1 MFMNYLVVLF
11 KNKIKKKII
20 NKFKTSKRAN
30 DYYKSLLNDGDEVI
44 FDKKYENGFECSYEI
59 AILEKTSG
67 TFLPVFLKDEFGRN
81 IKISLDDEDYNISK
95 INKYQIEELI
105 LDYQTNTKIN
115 SKEFIKKY
123 LTGSGL
129 KLISKLNN
137 KIVVQNDDK
146 FNLFTLKNDN
156 DSSRFIDSISKNF
169 LEQKKMDCIFVKD
182 YSTTQRKYLYKL
194 LIENGFSKSYLQR
207 QTTTHPLKET

>member
-1 MFMNYLVVLF
+1 MNYLIVLF

-30 DYYKSLLNDGDEVI
+30 DYYKSLLEGSDEVI

-81 IKISLDDEDYNISK
+81 VKINLDDEDYVISK
-95 INKYQIEELI
+95 INKYQTEELI
-105 LDYQTNTKIN
+105 LDYQTNSKIN
-115 SKEFIKKY
+115 SSDFIKKY
-123 LTGSGL
+123 LSGNGL
-129 KLISKLNN
+129 KLVSKLNN
-137 KIVVQNDDK
+137 KIVVQSDDV
-146 FNLFTLKNDN
+146 FNLFTLKNDD
-156 DSSRFIDSISKNF
+156 DSYRFIDSISKKF

-182 YSTTQRKYLYKL
+182 YSRTQRKYLYNL
-194 LIENGFSKSYLQR
+194 LTENGFSKQYLQR
-207 QTTTHPLKET
+207 QSTTHPSIKT

>member
-1 MFMNYLVVLF
+1 MNYLVVLF

-30 DYYKSLLNDGDEVI
+30 DYYNSLLECSDDVI

-81 IKISLDDEDYNISK
+81 IKINLDDEDYTISK
-95 INKYQIEELI
+95 INKYQTEELI
-105 LDYQTNTKIN
+105 LDYQTNTKV
-115 SKEFIKKY
+115 SSSEFIKKY
-123 LTGSGL
+123 LSGSGL
-129 KLISKLNN
+129 KLVSKLNN
-137 KIVVQNDDK
+137 KIVVQSDDV
-146 FNLFTLKNDN
+146 FNLFTLKNDD

-182 YSTTQRKYLYKL
+182 YSTTQRKYLYNL
-194 LIENGFSKSYLQR
+194 LTEKGFSKQYLQR
-207 QTTTHPLKET
+207 QSTTHPSIKT

>member
-1 MFMNYLVVLF
+1 MNYLIVLF

-30 DYYKSLLNDGDEVI
+30 QFYNLLLDDSDEVI

-67 TFLPVFLKDEFGRN
+67 TRLPVFLKDEFGRN
-81 IKISLDDEDYNISK
+81 IKINLDDEDYIISK
-95 INKYQIEELI
+95 INKYQTEELI

-115 SKEFIKKY
+115 SSEFIKKY
-123 LTGSGL
+123 LSGSGL
-129 KLISKLNN
+129 KLVSKLNN
-137 KIVVQNDDK
+137 KIVVQSDDV
-146 FNLFTLKNDN
+146 FNLFTLKNDD

-169 LEQKKMDCIFVKD
+169 LERKKMDCIFVKD
-182 YSTTQRKYLYKL
+182 YTTTQRKYLYNL
-194 LIENGFSKSYLQR
+194 LTEKGFSKQYLQR
-207 QTTTHPLKET
+207 QTTTHPSIKT